1 MIQKLKKALA
11 YKLIIC
17 AAINC
22 IGQSNRTVGLLA
34 YDKKYSY
41 EGLNLFFPRGAAN
54 VYLINNCGQIVHTW
68 LDSSKTGPN
77 QSAYLQNDGSIF
89 MAKDSEPDTVLQ
101 FTTGNEKIEH
111 RDWDNNLLWSFI
123 YSASPAKPHHDFK
136 VLPNGNILLIA
147 WEVKTEQ
154 DALSSGRKQSLLP
167 RNRIISEQI
176 VEIEPTGK
184 YSGEIVWEW
193 HAWNHLIQNNDSS
206 KKNYGEVKS
215 HPELIDFNYKT
226 YSTKD
231 DWLHINS
238 IDYDKQRD
246 LILLSIS
253 AFNEIW
259 IIDHSTNSVEATSH
273 RGGNF
278 KKGGDLIWRWGNPE
292 AYGMGDS
299 TLKKLYFQHNAHWV
313 KNEVGSKTENN
324 ESIILFNNFYPD
336 SASAVCVVTPIF
348 NTTSSLFEKRKDI
361 FLPETYDWT
370 YTTEQRSKMFSPIGS
385 SVQLLPNGNLLICVG
400 KKGYAFEVAE
410 RKNIVWEYVVP
421 TKMGI
426 PVKQGTSITPSDN
439 RTFRMERYPTS
450 WLRVSEKLF
459 KPQFPLET
467 FTDTAFCNSLH
478 YIDCLGKRI
487 GLYVYWNQTAK
498 QISIALL
505 MPLEVP
511 IKLLIKDSQEK
522 SVTDILLNKPI
533 KVKVDNWKKGKYAIY
548 VEENFVSS
556 FTYN

>member
-1 MIQKLKKALA
+1 MLQQHKKL
-11 YKLIIC
+11 LIWVLSLFT
-17 AAINC
+17 AINC
-22 IGQSNRTVGLLA
+22 IGQSERTVGLLT

-41 EGLNLFFPRGAAN
+41 EGLNLFFPRGAGN
-54 VYLINNCGQIVHTW
+54 VYLINNCGEVVHTW

-77 QSAYLQNDGSIF
+77 QSAYLQKDGSIF
-89 MAKDSEPDTVLQ
+89 MAKGSEPDTVIQ
-101 FTTGNEKIEH
+101 FENGNEKIEH
-111 RDWDNNLLWSFI
+111 RDWDNNLLWSFA
-123 YSASPAKPHHDFK
+123 YGDSLRKPHHDFK

-147 WEVKTEQ
+147 WEVKTHHE
-154 DALSSGRKQSLLP
+154 ALSLGRKPSLLP

-176 VEIEPTGK
+176 VEIKPTGK
-184 YSGEIVWEW
+184 YCGEIVWEW

-206 KKNYGEVKS
+206 KKNYGEIKS

-231 DWLHINS
+231 DWLHINA
-238 IDYDKQRD
+238 IDYDAQRD
-246 LILLSIS
+246 LILLSVS

-259 IIDHSTNSVEATSH
+259 IIDHSTNSTEAASH
-273 RGGNF
+273 RGGKF

-292 AYGMGDS
+292 AYSMGDS
-299 TLKKLYFQHNAHWV
+299 TRKKLYFQHNAHWV
-313 KNEVGSKTENN
+313 KNEIDRKTENN

-336 SASAVCVVTPIF
+336 SASSVCVVTPTL
-348 NTTSSLFEKRKDI
+348 NPTSKLFAKHKDM

-370 YTTEQRSKMFSPIGS
+370 YTTEQRGKMFSPIGS
-385 SVQLLPNGNLLICVG
+385 NVQLLPNGNLLICAG

-410 RKNIVWEYVVP
+410 RENIVWEYVVP

-439 RTFRMERYPTS
+439 RTFRMERYPTN
-450 WLRVSEKLF
+450 WLGVREKLLN
-459 KPQFPLET
+459 PPFPLEN

-478 YIDCLGKRI
+478 YINWLGKRI
-487 GLYVYWNQTAK
+487 GMYVYWNQNAK

-505 MPLEVP
+505 TPMEGT
-511 IKLLIKDSQEK
+511 IKLLIKDSEGK
-522 SVTDILLNKPI
+522 VVTDVLLNKQI
-533 KVKVDNWKKGKYAIY
+533 KVKVDIWNKGKYAIY
-548 VEENFVSS
+548 VGENFVSS